1 MAAFFHLSHFFARK
15 QFLPDAESITEFC
28 GAYEQRG
35 CKFEVVPAPEM
46 GSYGL
51 RMRLGQGSDVLPIF
65 PLPQSE
71 MDSVEAAERWL
82 AHLRDHELSLFFS
95 LRKD

>member
-1 MAAFFHLSHFFARK
+1 MPHFV
-15 QFLPDAESITEFC
+15 PDAESITEFY

-46 GSYGL
+46 GGYGL
-51 RMRLGQGSDVLPIF
+51 RMRLGKGSDVLPIF

-71 MDSVEAAERWL
+71 MDSVEAAERWM

-95 LRKD
+95 LLSKNDERPAA

>member
-1 MAAFFHLSHFFARK
+1 MPHFV
-15 QFLPDAESITEFC
+15 PDAESITEFY

-46 GSYGL
+46 GGYGL
-51 RMRLGQGSDVLPIF
+51 RMRLGAGSDVLPIF

-71 MDSVEAAERWL
+71 MYNVEAAERWL
-82 AHLRDHELSLFFS
+82 VHLRDHHLSLFFS
-95 LRKD
+95 LLARNDEQAAA

>member
-1 MAAFFHLSHFFARK
+1 MPHYV
-15 QFLPDAESITEFC
+15 PDAESITEFY

-46 GSYGL
+46 GGYGL
-51 RMRLGQGSDVLPIF
+51 RMRFGEGSDVLPIF

-71 MDSVEAAERWL
+71 MGSVEAAERWL
-82 AHLRDHELSLFFS
+82 VHLRDHHLSLFFS
-95 LRKD
+95 LLSKNDERTAA

>member
-1 MAAFFHLSHFFARK
+1 MPHFV
-15 QFLPDAESITEFC
+15 PNAESITEFY

-46 GSYGL
+46 GGYGL
-51 RMRLGQGSDVLPIF
+51 RMRLGKGSDVLPIF

-95 LRKD
+95 LLAKNDERPAA